1 MMRMGEE
8 KNLMEEYA
16 LVLDYLPKGKH
27 GLKGEPLA
35 LVIGTKYFT
44 LLEVIPSEELKIF
57 EKVYIGKDKR
67 DKIKFIKRRISY
79 DELTAAAQAE
89 LEAAVENIVK
99 EDSKRFL
106 DFYNNA
112 QPITI
117 RMHQLELLPGLGKKH
132 LIDILEER
140 AKQPFKSFEDIE
152 KRIPLMPNPLK
163 AIIKRILE
171 EIQEPEQKHYL
182 FVRPHRKRRF

>member
-1 MMRMGEE
+1 MSEE
-8 KNLMEEYA
+8 RTLMEEFA
-16 LVLDYLPKGKH
+16 LVLDYLPRGKH
-27 GLKGEPLA
+27 GLKDEPTA

-44 LLEVIPSEELKIF
+44 LLEVIPNKELKIF
-57 EKVYIGKDKR
+57 EKVYIGKENR

-89 LEAAVENIVK
+89 LEAAVEKIVK
-99 EDSKRFL
+99 ENPKRFL

-132 LIDILEER
+132 LVDILEER
-140 AKQPFKSFEDIE
+140 EKKPFESFEDIE
-152 KRIPLMPNPLK
+152 KRVPLMPDPLK
-163 AIIKRILE
+163 AIIKRIIE
-171 EIQEPEQKHYL
+171 EIQGPEQKHYL
-182 FVRPHRKRRF
+182 FVRPHRKKRF